1 MNGDNCAKLMGDISE
16 LSLLFSGSELVG
28 AAFWNPFV
36 GKRLISV
43 RGRAPGALQADGT
56 FCWTAGV
63 QALSVL
69 LLKHSLAR
77 KEPDATGPHSP
88 LLSGGRGS
96 RAASLDFAISK
107 QSLWLQDFFGVDK
120 AGRMYARRIILRSN
134 PERKLPGP
142 VVLGINGR
150 ILPAEKIVV
159 YRDERELKTDSEV
172 RNLLGMLDRE
182 DHATS
187 QASQQSLN
195 NPACIGGM
203 PFEWL
208 RLVNA

>member
-1 MNGDNCAKLMGDISE
+1 MVTDGDSSSGGRAALA
-16 LSLLFSGSELVG
+16 LHFSGDELVG
-28 AAFWNPFV
+28 SAFWNPALGRKLV
-36 GKRLISV
+36 NV
-43 RGRAPGALQADGT
+43 RGKVPGALQADGT

-69 LLKHSLAR
+69 LLKHILSKKIAAHGR
-77 KEPDATGPHSP
+77 PHSP

-142 VVLGINGR
+142 VVLGINAK
-150 ILPAEKIVV
+150 ILPAENVAI
-159 YRDERELKTDSEV
+159 YRDEREITAHTEIQ
-172 RNLLGMLDRE
+172 NLLFGLDGDRDE
-182 DHATS
+182 TQNDQLELSVDSITRNWI
-187 QASQQSLN
+187 LPN
-195 NPACIGGM
+195 
-203 PFEWL
+203 
-208 RLVNA
+208 RLSVAGA

>member
-1 MNGDNCAKLMGDISE
+1 VVTHSE
-16 LSLLFSGSELVG
+16 HLLDGPAALVLSFNADELVG
-28 AAFWNPFV
+28 AAFWNPALGRKLV
-36 GKRLISV
+36 NV
-43 RGRAPGALQADGT
+43 RGKVPGALQADGT

-69 LLKHSLAR
+69 LLKHSLG
-77 KEPDATGPHSP
+77 KKDANHSQPHPP

-172 RNLLGMLDRE
+172 RNLLCTLDRE
-182 DHATS
+182 NEDSSKT
-187 QASQQSLN
+187 SQQSLN
-195 NPACIGGM
+195 NPACLGGI